1 MIAWY
6 DYIEGEGR
14 RLATSPLNDLI
25 INDLIFHP
33 FVVVSR
39 GRDTQLQMGEKMYS
53 DLFILRPN
61 IL

>member
-33 FVVVSR
+33 FKVVGR
-39 GRDTQLQMGEKMYS
+39 GRDPQL
-53 DLFILRPN
+53 
-61 IL
+61 